1 MRYRELVSK
10 VQKELRILNTKKANS
25 ILKLAMELNRSLA
38 KEQTQ
43 NATNIFESFDTLS
56 HQGNAT

>member
-43 NATNIFESFDTLS
+43 NVTNIFESFDPLS